1 MSRIRRFID
10 RFPHCATIGE
20 MSSEVG
26 ALGRIANM
34 TGNTKLHMAYTLGV
48 MKSAFGAAMIRG
60 AIEEAAVLN
69 RTGWLCWGFSNHD
82 VDRVATRWNPSGKEP
97 KRFARLLLSLLACLP
112 GSVCLYQG
120 EELGLPNAN
129 VPAEAI
135 RDPFGLAFMPAYRG
149 RDGGRTPMP
158 WIAGAN
164 QAGFTKAATSW
175 LPIPKTH
182 AALAVDRQ
190 EEDND
195 STLACYR
202 RLFAW
207 RKQHPALRLGELEL
221 IALPEPVVAWRR
233 RHERDCVTA
242 FFNLS
247 DRPVTVQRNDLAAFE
262 PARELGFVSAP
273 KDGALE
279 LPPYGVSLGTEHRDR
294 QSLERG

>member
-10 RFPHCATIGE
+10 RFPNCVTVGE

-48 MKSAFGAAMIRG
+48 MKSAFGVPMIRG

-82 VDRVATRWNPSGKEP
+82 VDRVATRWNASGKDP
-97 KRFARLLLSLLACLP
+97 QRFAQLSLALLACLP

-120 EELGLPNAN
+120 EELGLPNVN
-129 VPAEAI
+129 LPSDTI
-135 RDPFGLAFMPAYRG
+135 RDPFGLTFMPAYMG

-164 QAGFTKAATSW
+164 QAGFTQAATSW
-175 LPIPKTH
+175 LPIPKCH
-182 AALAVDRQ
+182 AALAIDRQ
-190 EEDND
+190 EQDRD

-202 RLFAW
+202 RLIAW
-207 RKQHPALRLGELEL
+207 RKQHPALRVGELEM

-233 RHERDCVTA
+233 RYRGDCVTA

-247 DRPVTVQRNDLAAFE
+247 DQPVSVERNDLATFKA
-262 PARELGFVSAP
+262 ACELGFVTVP
-273 KDGALE
+273 KDGALQ
-279 LPPYGVSLGTEHRDR
+279 LPPYGVSLGTENRDGKP
-294 QSLERG
+294 L